1 VRDGAVISLGSQS
14 LARPWSSRGQPYML
28 LGTPI
33 SVDLE
38 PRASC
43 RTPRRPTNH
52 NRTLA
57 PQQSSTARVA
67 ASTASSI
74 APKEDH
80 ADELT
85 QRHEEA
91 Q

>member
-1 VRDGAVISLGSQS
+1 
-14 LARPWSSRGQPYML
+14 ML
-28 LGTPI
+28 LGTLI

-43 RTPRRPTNH
+43 PAPRGPTNH
-52 NRTLA
+52 YRTLA
-57 PQQSSTARVA
+57 PQQSSTAHVA
-67 ASTASSI
+67 ASTARSI

-85 QRHEEA
+85 QGHKEA